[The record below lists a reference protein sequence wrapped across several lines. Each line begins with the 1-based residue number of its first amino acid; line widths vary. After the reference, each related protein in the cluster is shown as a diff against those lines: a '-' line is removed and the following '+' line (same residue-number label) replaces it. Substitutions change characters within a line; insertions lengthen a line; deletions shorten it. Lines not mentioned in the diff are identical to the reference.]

1 MNNPEEGLLS
11 KLDRNVSV
19 RFKIIFS
26 TMALVLISLIIV
38 YVLEI
43 VRNNQAEKMETSEI
57 IKIYENVKDNTEK
70 FLVNRMARFL
80 DGMATSDSFLN
91 ALNEKDVR
99 EIQILISGNF
109 LNYETNLDM
118 ILIGILGPDQKPL
131 NVYGGGMLK
140 EVKKEILDNPAI
152 VKMAQDAKKSYLYE
166 YSWMEFKGS
175 PHLITVTSVLSDDD
189 RTIGYIV
196 AVMHRKGFFET
207 YSERLG
213 KVTLMSN
220 RECSISTDSN
230 DEFGESLQEASDIL
244 SGTKRTAL
252 VPHREKI
259 MKIHLLCATGPLGN
273 QVGRIIVGD
282 DYTSHYR
289 RSQLFRYA
297 SIGISLLLL
306 IGVGLVIYIVMRR
319 LLGPLR
325 VLDLSMK
332 ELSAGHGDL
341 TRRVDVL
348 SRDEFGALAL
358 HFNSFIETLQ
368 NMIKKIANVTND
380 LAASAMEL
388 ASSSDTFA
396 GSASKQIDLVNETT
410 GNMKDILSRS
420 ETVTRKTE
428 EQTEVVRQLSE
439 SINEIMTSLTSVVER
454 MSEYTELSVSTAE
467 SIRNEREVIDK
478 TTHGMK
484 KMSESSTKIR
494 EIISIINDISEQINL
509 LSLNASIE
517 AARAGE
523 QGRGF
528 AVVADEVSKL
538 ADQTAS
544 STKEIEALIVEM
556 VREVAEE
563 EGNIR
568 EMAESLQSVISDIEK
583 ISGASTEIHGNLKKY
598 ADKADDVISNSR
610 ALVESLEQ
618 IRDASREQ
626 LESVDETRNS
636 ISRFDESANSVSSG
650 SEELSATSEE
660 IAGNAEKLKELIDEF
675 RF

>member
-1 MNNPEEGLLS
+1 MNNPVKGLLS
-11 KLDRNVSV
+11 RLDRSVSV

-26 TMALVLISLIIV
+26 TMALVLISLIVVFI
-38 YVLEI
+38 LEI
-43 VRNNQAEKMETSEI
+43 IRNNQADKLNTAEI
-57 IKIYENVKDNTEK
+57 INIYENVKDNTEK
-70 FLVNRMARFL
+70 FLVNRMSRFL

-91 ALNEKDVR
+91 ALDAKDKR

-131 NVYGGGMLK
+131 NVYGGGELK
-140 EVKKEILDNPAI
+140 GVKEEILDKPGI
-152 VKMAQDAKKSYLYE
+152 VKMAQDAKESYVYE
-166 YSWMEFKGS
+166 YGWMVFKGS

-213 KVTLMSN
+213 KITLMSN
-220 RECSISTDSN
+220 RECSIKTERHQ
-230 DEFGESLQEASDIL
+230 EFGSSLEKASDIL
-244 SGTKRTAL
+244 TSERRTAL
-252 VPHREKI
+252 VRHNDKI
-259 MKIHLLCATGPLGN
+259 MKIHLICARGPLGDR
-273 QVGRIIVGD
+273 VGRIIVGD
-282 DYTSHYR
+282 DYTAHYR
-289 RSQLFRYA
+289 QSQMFRFA
-297 SIGISLLLL
+297 SIGISLLFL
-306 IGVGLVIYIVMRR
+306 IGVGVMIYIVMLR

-332 ELSAGHGDL
+332 DLSDGQGDL

-348 SRDEFGALAL
+348 SRDEFGALAI

-368 NMIKKIANVTND
+368 GMIKKIANVTND

-396 GSASKQIDLVNETT
+396 GSASKQIDLVHETT

-420 ETVTRKTE
+420 ETVTRQTE
-428 EQTEVVRQLSE
+428 EQTEVVRSLSE

-454 MSEYTELSVSTAE
+454 MREYTELSVSTAE

-556 VREVAEE
+556 VHEVAEE

-568 EMAESLQSVISDIEK
+568 EMAESLQSVITDIEK

-598 ADKADDVISNSR
+598 ADKADEVISNSR

-626 LESVDETRNS
+626 LKSVSETRNS

-650 SEELSATSEE
+650 AEELSATSEE
-660 IAGNAEKLKELIDEF
+660 IASNSEKLKELIDEF